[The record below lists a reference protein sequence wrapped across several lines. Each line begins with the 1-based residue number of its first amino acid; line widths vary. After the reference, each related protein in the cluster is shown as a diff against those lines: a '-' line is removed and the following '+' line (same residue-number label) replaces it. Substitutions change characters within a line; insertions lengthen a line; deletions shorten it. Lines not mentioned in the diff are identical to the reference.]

1 MLNNQI
7 GMIEQF
13 MSWKWFLLIH
23 RYSIAEEYL
32 QKSPRQKKNFVNKD
46 NIPTIRF
53 CSLYIEHK
61 ENM

>member
-32 QKSPRQKKNFVNKD
+32 QKSPRQKKQL
-46 NIPTIRF
+46 
-53 CSLYIEHK
+53 CQQG
-61 ENM
+61 